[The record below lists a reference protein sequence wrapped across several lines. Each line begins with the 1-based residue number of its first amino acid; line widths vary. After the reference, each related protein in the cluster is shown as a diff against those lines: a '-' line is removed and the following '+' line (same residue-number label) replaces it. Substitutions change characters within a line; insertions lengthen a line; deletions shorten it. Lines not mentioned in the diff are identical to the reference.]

1 MKWSVS
7 MVDKSS
13 FIIKC
18 MFSRFL
24 TLQMWLNSHCTLEA
38 MFRFPVL
45 GHLRRVERYAEKW
58 KKDDF
63 ASILSAW
70 FYFVF
75 AKKIKILVPKCVIY
89 VSSVKYIKSTHIN

>member
-58 KKDDF
+58 KKDDLL
-63 ASILSAW
+63 ASYLHDFIL
-70 FYFVF
+70 FLL
-75 AKKIKILVPKCVIY
+75 KNL
-89 VSSVKYIKSTHIN
+89 

>member
-1 MKWSVS
+1 MYV
-7 MVDKSS
+7 
-13 FIIKC
+13 F
-18 MFSRFL
+18 
-24 TLQMWLNSHCTLEA
+24 TLFNPAMWLNSYCTLEA

-45 GHLRRVERYAEKW
+45 GHLRRVESYAEKW
-58 KKDDF
+58 KKEDF

-75 AKKIKILVPKCVIY
+75 AKKLKILVPKCVIY

>member
-1 MKWSVS
+1 
-7 MVDKSS
+7 MVDKAS

-45 GHLRRVERYAEKW
+45 GHLRRVERYAEK
-58 KKDDF
+58 
-63 ASILSAW
+63 
-70 FYFVF
+70 
-75 AKKIKILVPKCVIY
+75 
-89 VSSVKYIKSTHIN
+89 